1 MSLLILNKEKR
12 TATRLD
18 LDNYKKVG
26 CLAVDMTCEA
36 IIYTRKQ
43 GVEPKA
49 IILHPAYYQMFQAW
63 AAKEYG
69 EETALKEFYIDGIQ
83 IRKETLISGKSLMI
97 EYYKP
102 TPQQNEC

>member
-12 TATRLD
+12 PVTNLD
-18 LDNYKKVG
+18 LDNYEKVG

-36 IIYTRKQ
+36 IIHTRKQ
-43 GVEPKA
+43 GIEPKA
-49 IILHPAYYQMFQAW
+49 VILHPAYYQMFQAW
-63 AAKEYG
+63 AAKEYD
-69 EETALKEFYIDGIQ
+69 EETALKEFFIDGVQ

-102 TPQQNEC
+102 IPQQNEC